1 MAETVLEVKN
11 MQCSKPK
18 GEPIFSHVSFSV
30 KEGDIL
36 VIQGKSGSGKST
48 LLKCL
53 AHLNLYDGELIY
65 RGRNPSSYGIPIYR
79 TRVLYVPQR
88 ASLLPGTPRDFMT
101 AISKFGSFDQ
111 KSTLNKIKSGR
122 PVILSHE
129 PIELA
134 DSWGV
139 EEELW
144 DRNWSTLSGGEMQRI
159 ALAIAVGMKT
169 AEILLLD
176 EPTSALDPDTSSNV
190 EKYLSSEVKGAQSN
204 LKALVWVTHSDEQG
218 RRVGTRF
225 IHLSAGG
232 IREEAADSVV

>member
-1 MAETVLEVKN
+1 
-11 MQCSKPK
+11 
-18 GEPIFSHVSFSV
+18 
-30 KEGDIL
+30 
-36 VIQGKSGSGKST
+36 
-48 LLKCL
+48 
-53 AHLNLYDGELIY
+53 
-65 RGRNPSSYGIPIYR
+65 
-79 TRVLYVPQR
+79 
-88 ASLLPGTPRDFMT
+88 MT

-111 KSTLNKIKSGR
+111 KSILNKIKSGR

-176 EPTSALDPDTSSNV
+176 GKCGRTLLCECLTQPLFRTNFSSGSR
-190 EKYLSSEVKGAQSN
+190 YFFQ
-204 LKALVWVTHSDEQG
+204 
-218 RRVGTRF
+218 R
-225 IHLSAGG
+225 
-232 IREEAADSVV
+232 